1 MDIENTLK
9 ALNLDFMHTYTELDK
24 TDSDETLLNE
34 QFSNIVSSIDGEI
47 SSATGSL
54 KSAIYNY
61 SNGVQTM
68 FDFNAATSHLDKHL
82 QYINTQSHAQAQSA
96 LGDLMQDQKMAED
109 KRSSTPDTGFASRDT
124 NISLSRRSSQKSNYS
139 PQENYYSP
147 KEAGTL
153 GPSGSNNSYVTHKD
167 DNLQLATER
176 FNATKYGNCV
186 SPNKTAAL
194 NASNNSVYSNNQV
207 KSSACALGVVDAD
220 HYKEG
225 GYRQR
230 SMSFTDNPMNPI
242 SPVLSEPQQNLKHRS
257 THSAMDSRTLH
268 KPHVRSASSYKPRSI
283 RARTL
288 RRLSYNPI
296 SLDSSSTSDDDPIS
310 DCNPS
315 IARSECDIRVR
326 VSSLYR
332 RRRPISGGSVAG
344 NGATHRLLTPGWQ
357 DDDVTELATTSQ
369 KKLYGS
375 NVSIKSAPHYNY
387 SARGISHHYSRQLE
401 EQFAYEERIYD
412 FGGGRGPGN
421 NYSGSVAP
429 TTGGLTRGMD
439 LNGSN
444 GRTGNTV
451 VGMGLCDGGGSGSG
465 SSSATSSAPPYKG
478 GATMTGIGSA
488 GERSFSA
495 LSGISARNAVFH
507 EFDVSRL
514 TGKSPT
520 SNFANSSP
528 EERNRIHPSPP
539 KSLALPPLPLLN
551 TAAPAPAAVGGTAT
565 TLQKSLGSAK
575 QQMEFHWP
583 EKIHAS
589 TVKQNELL
597 WRQQQQQQQ
606 QRQQSKK
613 STKHQSHNTF
623 LGSMRVSSATAGVG
637 LALGSCGGGGVG
649 VMPGEVSYTSDSS
662 SSDSDEF
669 AFRTE
674 FIPHVPPS
682 PAP

>member
-34 QFSNIVSSIDGEI
+34 QFSNIVSSIEDEI

-147 KEAGTL
+147 KETAPL
-153 GPSGSNNSYVTHKD
+153 GPSGSSSSYMTHRD
-167 DNLQLATER
+167 DSLQLATER
-176 FNATKYGNCV
+176 FSATKYGNCA
-186 SPNKTAAL
+186 SPNKTSAL
-194 NASNNSVYSNNQV
+194 NVSNTSVYSSNQL
-207 KSSACALGVVDAD
+207 KSSACALGVLDAD
-220 HYKEG
+220 QYKESG
-225 GYRQR
+225 HRQR

-242 SPVLSEPQQNLKHRS
+242 SPVLSEPQQRLKRRS
-257 THSAMDSRTLH
+257 THSAMETH
-268 KPHVRSASSYKPRSI
+268 ATHTPHVRSASSYKPRSI

-296 SLDSSSTSDDDPIS
+296 ILDSSSSSDGDPVS

-315 IARSECDIRVR
+315 IARSECDIRAR

-332 RRRPISGGSVAG
+332 RRRPASGGSVTG
-344 NGATHRLLTPGWQ
+344 NGVAHKLLTPNWQ
-357 DDDVTELATTSQ
+357 DDDAAELATTSQ

-387 SARGISHHYSRQLE
+387 GGRSMSHHYSRQLE
-401 EQFAYEERIYD
+401 EQFAYEDRIYD

-429 TTGGLTRGMD
+429 AISGPTRGMD
-439 LNGSN
+439 MNGSS
-444 GRTGNTV
+444 GLVGNTI
-451 VGMGLCDGGGSGSG
+451 VGMGLGGGGGGGSGSG
-465 SSSATSSAPPYKG
+465 SSSATSSAPPYNS
-478 GATMTGIGSA
+478 GAPIIGIGNA
-488 GERSFSA
+488 GERSFGA

-539 KSLALPPLPLLN
+539 KSLPLPLLN
-551 TAAPAPAAVGGTAT
+551 AAAPAAAAGTAT
-565 TLQKSLGSAK
+565 ALQKSLGSAK

-606 QRQQSKK
+606 QRQSKT
-613 STKHQSHNTF
+613 STKHQSHSAF
-623 LGSMRVSSATAGVG
+623 LGSMLVSSATAGVG
-637 LALGSCGGGGVG
+637 LALSGGG
-649 VMPGEVSYTSDSS
+649 VMPGEASYTSDSS
-662 SSDSDEF
+662 SSGSEEF